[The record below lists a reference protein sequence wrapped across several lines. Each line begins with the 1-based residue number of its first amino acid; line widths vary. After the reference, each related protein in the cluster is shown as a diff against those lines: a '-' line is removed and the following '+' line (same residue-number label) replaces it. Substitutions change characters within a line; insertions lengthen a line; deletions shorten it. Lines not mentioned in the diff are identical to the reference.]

1 MLQGEDLRHNLKRVY
16 NHESLAGID
25 LRNLYL
31 SFMNFS
37 GLDLRRADL
46 EGCCLSHSILDD
58 CDLTDANLTNA
69 TLNNESLNRAKMMGG
84 MFMEGVADGASF
96 EGASGLTASTIDYLK
111 SKRAEGLKQ
120 IKSSRTAHVGGLKKT
135 GVFFRRGKLKEVMSL
150 KRIMWS

>member
-1 MLQGEDLRHNLKRVY
+1 MLHGKDLRHILKKVY

-46 EGCCLSHSILDD
+46 EGCCLSHSNLDD

-69 TLNNESLNRAKMMGG
+69 KLNHASLKRAKMMGAILTDA
-84 MFMEGVADGASF
+84 MADGASF
-96 EGASGLTASTIDYLK
+96 EGARGLTHSTIDYLK
-111 SKRAEGLKQ
+111 SKGAKGLKRM
-120 IKSSRTAHVGGLKKT
+120 KSSGTADAGQLKKDGSIFET
-135 GVFFRRGKLKEVMSL
+135 
-150 KRIMWS
+150 

>member
-1 MLQGEDLRHNLKRVY
+1 MLHGKDLRHILKKVY

-69 TLNNESLNRAKMMGG
+69 KLNHASLKRAKMMGTILTDA
-84 MFMEGVADGASF
+84 MADGA
-96 EGASGLTASTIDYLK
+96 
-111 SKRAEGLKQ
+111 
-120 IKSSRTAHVGGLKKT
+120 
-135 GVFFRRGKLKEVMSL
+135 
-150 KRIMWS
+150 

>member
-1 MLQGEDLRHNLKRVY
+1 MLQGKDLRHILKRVY

-69 TLNNESLNRAKMMGG
+69 KLNHASLKRAKMMGTILTDA
-84 MFMEGVADGASF
+84 MADGASF
-96 EGASGLTASTIDYLK
+96 EEASGLTPSTIDYLK
-111 SKRAEGLKQ
+111 SKGAKGLKRM
-120 IKSSRTAHVGGLKKT
+120 KSSGTADAG
-135 GVFFRRGKLKEVMSL
+135 
-150 KRIMWS
+150 

>member
-1 MLQGEDLRHNLKRVY
+1 MLHGNDLRHILKRVY

-58 CDLTDANLTNA
+58 CDLTDTNLTNA
-69 TLNNESLNRAKMMGG
+69 KLNHASFKRAKMTGAILTG
-84 MFMEGVADGASF
+84 VVADGASF
-96 EGASGLTASTIDYLK
+96 EGASGLTASIIDYLK
-111 SKRAEGLKQ
+111 SKGAKGLKRM
-120 IKSSRTAHVGGLKKT
+120 KSSGTTDAGRLKKDRSI
-135 GVFFRRGKLKEVMSL
+135 F
-150 KRIMWS
+150 

>member
-1 MLQGEDLRHNLKRVY
+1 MLQGKDLRHILKRVY
-16 NHESLAGID
+16 NYESLVGID

-69 TLNNESLNRAKMMGG
+69 KLNHASLKRGKMMGTILTDA
-84 MFMEGVADGASF
+84 MADGASF

-111 SKRAEGLKQ
+111 SKRAKGLKR
-120 IKSSRTAHVGGLKKT
+120 IKSSRTAHVGGLKKDRSI
-135 GVFFRRGKLKEVMSL
+135 F
-150 KRIMWS
+150 

>member
-1 MLQGEDLRHNLKRVY
+1 MLHGKDLRHILKKIY

-69 TLNNESLNRAKMMGG
+69 KLNHASFKRAKMTGAILIDI
-84 MFMEGVADGASF
+84 VADGASF
-96 EGASGLTASTIDYLK
+96 EGASGLTPSTIDYLK
-111 SKRAEGLKQ
+111 SKGAKELKRM
-120 IKSSRTAHVGGLKKT
+120 KSSGTAGAG
-135 GVFFRRGKLKEVMSL
+135 RLKEDGS
-150 KRIMWS
+150 IF

>member
-1 MLQGEDLRHNLKRVY
+1 MLNGKDLRHILKKVY

-46 EGCCLSHSILDD
+46 EGCCLSHSNLDD

-69 TLNNESLNRAKMMGG
+69 KLNHASLKRAKMMGAILTDA
-84 MFMEGVADGASF
+84 MADGASF
-96 EGASGLTASTIDYLK
+96 EGARGLTHSTIDYLK
-111 SKRAEGLKQ
+111 SKGAKGLKRT
-120 IKSSRTAHVGGLKKT
+120 KSSRTADAGGLKKD
-135 GVFFRRGKLKEVMSL
+135 GSIF
-150 KRIMWS
+150 